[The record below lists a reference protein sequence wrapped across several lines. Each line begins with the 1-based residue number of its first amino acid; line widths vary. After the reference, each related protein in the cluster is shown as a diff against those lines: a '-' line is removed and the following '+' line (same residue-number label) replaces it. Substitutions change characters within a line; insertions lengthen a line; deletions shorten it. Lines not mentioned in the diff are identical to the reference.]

1 MFCLVNPYWWLKLWQ
16 SSLNVSL
23 AWYFNLFG
31 VKTRILNLPNVQHVT
46 ISKFLWISPR
56 EKSANFYVK
65 WKLCHRTTTDTHF
78 DFLKSV
84 FFFFFFEI
92 AFSYFSIWILNSESS
107 GHNHGIFVKK
117 SGREDRQFVCEI
129 EALKRGYCRR
139 VAIWLSIVLIYSN
152 HYFIDNSDHNKS
164 V

>member
-84 FFFFFFEI
+84 FFFFFFWNCVFILE
-92 AFSYFSIWILNSESS
+92 SILFESWILNLQATITEFSLKNPAEKIA
-107 GHNHGIFVKK
+107 NLFV
-117 SGREDRQFVCEI
+117 R
-129 EALKRGYCRR
+129 
-139 VAIWLSIVLIYSN
+139 
-152 HYFIDNSDHNKS
+152 
-164 V
+164 